1 MSAINLGV
9 GCCIPGVVCT
19 LSSWKTA
26 EFSNTTNFHCCING
40 SSADQCYIY
49 AYIHLHKLQVL
60 VWYRLLNIPARSW
73 YWVYYIKQYPPGPG
87 IKSFSKLSFWL
98 DHHIGFIRG
107 STQTLSMWHYKSISH
122 ITVLDTNFFPIPPI
136 KLKLGL
142 QADERLLIAT
152 HLDQSNYLAKQKQGT
167 VNK

>member
-26 EFSNTTNFHCCING
+26 EFSKQLIFIVALMALLLTNV
-40 SSADQCYIY
+40 IY
-49 AYIHLHKLQVL
+49 AYFHLHKLQVL

-98 DHHIGFIRG
+98 DHHIGFIRA
-107 STQTLSMWHYKSISH
+107 STQTLSMWPCKNISH